1 MYTYLLIDLITTS
14 FPLLIPRLLR
24 RPDLRLP
31 WWTVITVMLVAIP
44 KIIWDIAFTHSGVW
58 GFNGEYLIGFR
69 FINLPIE
76 EVLFFIAIPFACLL
90 IYLSVRALNIKVF
103 SENQSRALLFF
114 IAIAAITIAL
124 TNFDKAYTSL
134 CGIVTFLLILM
145 VLVKPS
151 NWIAPFLVSFI
162 ISLVPFFIVN
172 GILTSG
178 ISAISSQPVVWYNN
192 TENLGIRIGSIPV
205 EDIFYS
211 LILLLTNTWLYES
224 VKSKLTP
231 SE

>member
-1 MYTYLLIDLITTS
+1 
-14 FPLLIPRLLR
+14 
-24 RPDLRLP
+24 
-31 WWTVITVMLVAIP
+31 MLVAIP

-114 IAIAAITIAL
+114 IAIAAITIAI

-151 NWIAPFLVSFI
+151 NWIASFLVSFI

-231 SE
+231 ED

>member
-1 MYTYLLIDLITTS
+1 
-14 FPLLIPRLLR
+14 
-24 RPDLRLP
+24 
-31 WWTVITVMLVAIP
+31 MLVAIP

>member
-1 MYTYLLIDLITTS
+1 MFTYLLIDLITIS
-14 FPLLIPRLLR
+14 FPFLIPRILR
-24 RPDLRLP
+24 RPELRLP
-31 WWTVITVMLVAIP
+31 WWTVLTVGIVAIP
-44 KIIWDIAFTHSGVW
+44 KIIWDIAFTHFGVW
-58 GFNGEYLIGFR
+58 GFNGEYLIGSR

-114 IAIAAITIAL
+114 VAMAAITIAI

-151 NWIAPFLVSFI
+151 NWIASFLVSFI

-211 LILLLTNTWLYES
+211 LILLLANTWLYES